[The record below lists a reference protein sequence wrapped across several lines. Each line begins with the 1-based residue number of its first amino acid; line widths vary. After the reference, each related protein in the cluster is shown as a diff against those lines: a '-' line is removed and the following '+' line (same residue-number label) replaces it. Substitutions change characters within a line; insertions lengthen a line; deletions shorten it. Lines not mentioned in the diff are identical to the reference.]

1 MPVSAVIAA
10 ISTFTAVAT
19 GGALMSVG
27 FLTSMGIGAIAQNFL
42 ISTAMGAA
50 LNALAPK
57 PPTASATRGYSIAGE
72 SGAALDHQIIYG
84 TAKVGGVRVYDSTTG
99 GANNKYLH
107 RILVFAGHEIDSY
120 AEIYVNNDLVTLDG
134 SGFVT
139 APAQYV
145 SGVNKYIRIKK
156 YFGTAVQTADAD
168 LITDTGPELT
178 PTTGEWSSLHKLSG
192 LAYLYVRFEY
202 NADVFPNG
210 VPTIS
215 AVIKGKKVYDPR
227 TTTTVWSDNPA
238 LCLRDY
244 LTQGYGL
251 DIPAARISDD
261 HVIAAAN
268 ICDQSV
274 TSNLYT
280 PLTTTGAS
288 GNGSVATLTFASQ
301 ATAPFVV
308 GSRVSVTGIT
318 PTGYNGTYVVTAC
331 TNTTVSFASTTTG
344 SQTVAGTVGNDLRYT
359 CNGAFVTAFTPNQ
372 VISDII
378 TSMGGLFWYSQGKW
392 RMKASAYTAPTVTL
406 TENDL
411 RSSVSVSTR
420 HSRRD
425 TFNTVKGKFKGAE
438 SDWQEADYP
447 QVISQA
453 AIDADNGLVNTADY
467 SLPFTTSSITAQ
479 RIAKIFLF
487 RNREQL
493 TVSASFGLKA
503 FQVEVGDIVNLSL
516 ARFGWLPKTFE
527 VTNWSFGL
535 TEGLDL
541 QVNLTLREISSQ
553 VFDDV
558 DGSIFESNNTSL
570 PSPFTVASV
579 GITLSQETV
588 ISFESLTNTLYAAI
602 TAADPTSVERVEVQ
616 YKLSSDTIWNGM
628 GVGDLGVYQVTGV
641 ADGLY
646 DVRARSYSYLGVK
659 GGFTT
664 ESNYQIS
671 TVSAPP
677 NNVTN
682 FSYNLSGGTVGLQW
696 TPVSNLDLSYYKI
709 RHTVLESGATW
720 SDAVTAI
727 DKVSRPATS
736 INAPVKSGTYM
747 LRAYNKSAKT
757 SASFASVVIPSTNLE
772 TFTNNPT
779 PITDSPTFT
788 GTKVNCS
795 GASLATTGASG
806 TGSVAT
812 ITFAAQASAPFSV
825 GYSVTISGVT
835 PAGYNGTY
843 IVTAC
848 TTTSVSFANT
858 TTGSQTVAGTAVG
871 ALRINNRTFTTT
883 GASGTG
889 SVATL
894 TFATQASAPYSIGST
909 ITVSGITPIGYNGT
923 YTVTGCTTTSVS
935 FASTATGSQTVAGTI
950 FLASATYDFSAY
962 IDTTTV
968 RRVRTRVDLQVA
980 RYSIAG
986 GLFDDLVGLFDSQS
1000 GLFDDLTG
1008 FSAYEDTDV
1017 VTYISTTPDNP
1028 AGTPTWSA
1036 YQPFVSGDFYGRAFR
1051 FRVELKSYSAN
1062 VTPSITSLIARVQY
1076 N

>member
-1 MPVSAVIAA
+1 MAVSAVMAA
-10 ISTFTAVAT
+10 VSTGVAAAT
-19 GGALMSVG
+19 GGALMTVG
-27 FLTSMGIGAIAQNFL
+27 FLTSMGIGALAQNFL

-50 LNALAPK
+50 LNALSPK
-57 PPTASATRGYSIAGE
+57 PSAPSNSASRGYSITGE
-72 SGAALDHQIIYG
+72 SGAAIDHQIIYG

-145 SGVNKYIRIKK
+145 SGANKYIRIKK
-156 YFGTAVQTADAD
+156 YLGTAAQTADTD
-168 LITDTGPELT
+168 LIADTGPELT
-178 PTTGEWSSLHKLSG
+178 PTTGEWSSLHKLSN
-192 LAYLYVRFEY
+192 LAYLYVRLEY

-215 AVIKGKKVYDPR
+215 AVVKGKKVYDPR

-244 LTQGYGL
+244 LTADYGL
-251 DIPAARISDD
+251 GVSSARISDD

-274 TSNLYT
+274 TTALG
-280 PLTTTGAS
+280 TTT
-288 GNGSVATLTFASQ
+288 
-301 ATAPFVV
+301 
-308 GSRVSVTGIT
+308 
-318 PTGYNGTYVVTAC
+318 
-331 TNTTVSFASTTTG
+331 
-344 SQTVAGTVGNDLRYT
+344 RYT
-359 CNGAFVTAFTPNQ
+359 CNGAFVTAFTPSQ

-406 TENDL
+406 TEDDL

-447 QVISQA
+447 QVISNP
-453 AIDADNGLVNTADY
+453 AIIADNNIINTADY

-527 VTNWSFGL
+527 ITNWSFGL

-588 ISFESLTNTLYAAI
+588 ISFESLTNTLYASI
-602 TAADPTSVERVEVQ
+602 TAADTSDVERVEVQ
-616 YKLSSDTIWNGM
+616 YKLSSDTVFNSM
-628 GVGDLGVYQVTGV
+628 GVGDLGTYQVTGV

-646 DVRARSYSYLGVK
+646 DVRARSYNYLGIK
-659 GGFTT
+659 SGFTT

-709 RHTVLESGATW
+709 RHSILESGATW

-747 LRAYNKSAKT
+747 LRAYNKSTKT
-757 SASFASVVIPSTNLE
+757 SSGFASVVIPSTNLE

-825 GYSVTISGVT
+825 GHSVTITGIT

-848 TTTSVSFANT
+848 TTTSVSFANP

-883 GASGTG
+883 GTSGTG

-909 ITVSGITPIGYNGT
+909 ILVSGITPSGYNGT
-923 YTVTGCTTTSVS
+923 YVVTGCTTSSVS
-935 FASTATGSQTVAGTI
+935 YASTTTGSQTVAGTVS
-950 FLASATYDFSAY
+950 LASATYDFSTY
-962 IDTTTV
+962 IDTTAV
-968 RRVRTRVDLQVA
+968 RRVRARVDLQVA

-986 GLFDDLVGLFDSQS
+986 GLFDDLVGLFDSQA

-1017 VTYISTTPDNP
+1017 ITYISTTPDNP

-1036 YQPFVSGDFYGRAFR
+1036 YQPFVAGDFYGRAFR
-1051 FRVELKSYSAN
+1051 FRVELTSSSPN

>member
-1 MPVSAVIAA
+1 MAVSAVMAA
-10 ISTFTAVAT
+10 VSTGVAAAT
-19 GGALMSVG
+19 GGALMTVG
-27 FLTSMGIGAIAQNFL
+27 FLTSMGIGALAQNFL

-57 PPTASATRGYSIAGE
+57 PPTASATRGYSISGE

-84 TAKVGGVRVYDSTTG
+84 ESKVGGVRVYDSTTG
-99 GANNKYLH
+99 GSTNKYLH
-107 RILVFAGHEIDSY
+107 RVLVFAGHEINSY
-120 AEIYVNNDLVTLDG
+120 EQIYVNNDLVTLDG
-134 SGFVT
+134 NGFVT

-145 SGVNKYIRIKK
+145 KGGNPHIRIKK
-156 YFGTAVQTADAD
+156 YLGTDAQAADSS
-168 LITDTGPELT
+168 LITDTSSLT
-178 PTTGEWSSLHKLSG
+178 PSTGQWSSLHKLSG

-202 NADVFPNG
+202 DPDVFPNG
-210 VPTIS
+210 VPAIS
-215 AVIKGKKVYDPR
+215 AVVKGKKVYDPR

-244 LTQGYGL
+244 LTADYGL
-251 DIPAARISDD
+251 AVPAARISDD

-274 TSNLYT
+274 T
-280 PLTTTGAS
+280 
-288 GNGSVATLTFASQ
+288 
-301 ATAPFVV
+301 TAL
-308 GSRVSVTGIT
+308 G
-318 PTGYNGTYVVTAC
+318 
-331 TNTTVSFASTTTG
+331 TNT
-344 SQTVAGTVGNDLRYT
+344 RYT
-359 CNGAFVTAFTPNQ
+359 CNGAFVTAFTPSQ

-392 RMKASAYTAPTVTL
+392 RMKASAYTTPTVTL

-425 TFNTVKGKFKGAE
+425 TFNTVKGKFKGVE

-447 QVISQA
+447 QVISSP
-453 AIDADNGLVNTADY
+453 AIAADNNIINTADY

-527 VTNWSFGL
+527 ITNWSFGL

-541 QVNLTLREISSQ
+541 QVNLTLREISSD
-553 VFDDV
+553 VFEDV
-558 DGSIFESNNTSL
+558 NGLTFETNNTSL
-570 PSPFTVASV
+570 PSAFSAPDI
-579 GITLSQETV
+579 GLEPSQATN
-588 ISFESLTNTLYAAI
+588 IGFESLINTVYATI
-602 TAADPTSVERVEVQ
+602 TSLDPNSVERVEVQ
-616 YKLSSDTIWNGM
+616 YKASSDTVWNSM
-628 GVGDLGVYQVTGV
+628 GVGDLGVYQITGV
-641 ADGLY
+641 IDGFY
-646 DVRARSYSYLGVK
+646 DIRARAYSYVGVK
-659 GGFTT
+659 SDWLYEYG
-664 ESNYQIS
+664 YQIA

-677 NNVTN
+677 DDVTN

-709 RHTVLESGATW
+709 RHSILESGATW

-747 LRAYNKSAKT
+747 LRAYNKSTKT
-757 SASFASVVIPSTNLE
+757 SAGFASVVIPSTNLE

-812 ITFAAQASAPFSV
+812 LTFAAQASAPFSV
-825 GYSVTISGVT
+825 GHSVTISGVT

-883 GASGTG
+883 GTSGTG

-909 ITVSGITPIGYNGT
+909 ITVSGITPTEYNGT

-935 FASTATGSQTVAGTI
+935 FASTATGSQTVSGTI
-950 FLASATYDFSAY
+950 FLASATYDFSTY

-1051 FRVELKSYSAN
+1051 FRVELKSYSPS
-1062 VTPSITSLIARVQY
+1062 VTPSITSLVARVQY

>member
-1 MPVSAVIAA
+1 MAVSAVMGLLSAG
-10 ISTFTAVAT
+10 TTALA
-19 GGALMSVG
+19 GGALMGG
-27 FLTSMGIGAIAQNFL
+27 FLVGGVGTFMTHFL

-57 PPTASATRGYSIAGE
+57 PNTSSTRGYSIAGE
-72 SGAALDHQIIYG
+72 SGAAIDHQIIYG

-145 SGVNKYIRIKK
+145 SGANKYIRIKK
-156 YFGTAVQTADAD
+156 YLGTAIQDAD
-168 LITDTGPELT
+168 PDLISDTGPELT

-192 LAYLYVRFEY
+192 LAYLYVRLEY

-215 AVIKGKKVYDPR
+215 AVVKGKKVYDPR
-227 TTTTVWSDNPA
+227 TTTTVWSENPA

-244 LTQGYGL
+244 LTQDYGL
-251 DIPAARISDD
+251 GVPSARISDA
-261 HVIAAAN
+261 HVISAAN

-274 TSNLYT
+274 TTNLG
-280 PLTTTGAS
+280 TTTR
-288 GNGSVATLTFASQ
+288 F
-301 ATAPFVV
+301 
-308 GSRVSVTGIT
+308 
-318 PTGYNGTYVVTAC
+318 
-331 TNTTVSFASTTTG
+331 
-344 SQTVAGTVGNDLRYT
+344 T
-359 CNGAFVTAFTPNQ
+359 CNGAFVTSFTPNQ

-406 TENDL
+406 TEDDL

-425 TFNTVKGKFKGAE
+425 TFNTVKGKFKGSE

-447 QVISQA
+447 QVVSAA
-453 AIDADNGLVNTADY
+453 AISADNNLVNTADY

-493 TVSASFGLKA
+493 TVTASFGLKA
-503 FQVEVGDIVNLSL
+503 FEVEVGDIVNLSL

-527 VTNWSFGL
+527 ITNWSFGL

-588 ISFESLTNTLYAAI
+588 ISFESLTNTLYASI
-602 TAADPTSVERVEVQ
+602 TAADISNVERVEVQ
-616 YKLSSDTIWNGM
+616 YKLSSDTVFNSM
-628 GVGDLGVYQVTGV
+628 GVGDLGTYQVTGV

-646 DVRARSYSYLGVK
+646 DVRARSYNHLGIK
-659 GGFTT
+659 SDYTT
-664 ESNYQIS
+664 EVDYQIS

-677 NNVTN
+677 NDVTN

-696 TPVSNLDLSYYKI
+696 VASPDLDLSHYRI
-709 RHTVLESGATW
+709 RHSNVETGAIW

-757 SASFASVVIPSTNLE
+757 SAGFSSIVIPATNLE
-772 TFTNNPT
+772 TFTNNPV
-779 PITDSPTFT
+779 ITAHPTFT
-788 GTKVNCS
+788 GTKVNTS
-795 GASLATTGASG
+795 VTSSALRLTTFTGASS
-806 TGSVAT
+806 T
-812 ITFAAQASAPFSV
+812 
-825 GYSVTISGVT
+825 
-835 PAGYNGTY
+835 GTY
-843 IVTAC
+843 D
-848 TTTSVSFANT
+848 
-858 TTGSQTVAGTAVG
+858 
-871 ALRINNRTFTTT
+871 L
-883 GASGTG
+883 
-889 SVATL
+889 
-894 TFATQASAPYSIGST
+894 
-909 ITVSGITPIGYNGT
+909 NG
-923 YTVTGCTTTSVS
+923 
-935 FASTATGSQTVAGTI
+935 
-950 FLASATYDFSAY
+950 Y

-968 RRVRTRVDLQVA
+968 RRVRSMVDLQVS
-980 RYSIAG
+980 RFSNAG

-1000 GLFDDLTG
+1000 GLFDSLTG

-1036 YQPFVSGDFYGRAFR
+1036 YQPFVAGDFYGRAFR
-1051 FRVELKSYSAN
+1051 FRVELKSYSPN

>member
-1 MPVSAVIAA
+1 MPVTAVVAA
-10 ISTFTAVAT
+10 ISTFAAVAT
-19 GGALMSVG
+19 TVGGAGAFTFLGLSAG
-27 FLTSMGIGAIAQNFL
+27 FTSIAASFL
-42 ISTAMGAA
+42 VSTAMGAA

-145 SGVNKYIRIKK
+145 SGANKYIRIKK
-156 YFGTAVQTADAD
+156 YLGTAAQTADTD
-168 LITDTGPELT
+168 LIADTGPELT

-192 LAYLYVRFEY
+192 LAYLYVRLEY

-244 LTQGYGL
+244 LTADYGL
-251 DIPAARISDD
+251 GVSSARISDD

-274 TSNLYT
+274 T
-280 PLTTTGAS
+280 
-288 GNGSVATLTFASQ
+288 
-301 ATAPFVV
+301 TAL
-308 GSRVSVTGIT
+308 G
-318 PTGYNGTYVVTAC
+318 
-331 TNTTVSFASTTTG
+331 TNT
-344 SQTVAGTVGNDLRYT
+344 RYT

-406 TENDL
+406 TEDDL

-425 TFNTVKGKFKGAE
+425 TFNTVKGKFKGVE

-447 QVISQA
+447 QVISQP

-527 VTNWSFGL
+527 ITNWSFGL

-588 ISFESLTNTLYAAI
+588 ISFESLTNTLYALI
-602 TAADPTSVERVEVQ
+602 SAADTSSVERVEVQ
-616 YKLSSDTIWNGM
+616 YKLSSDTVFNSM
-628 GVGDLGVYQVTGV
+628 GVGDLGTYQVTGV

-646 DVRARSYSYLGVK
+646 DVRARSYNYLGIK
-659 GGFTT
+659 SGYTT

-677 NNVTN
+677 NDVAT
-682 FSYNLSGGTVGLQW
+682 FSHNLSGGTVGLQW
-696 TPVSNLDLSYYKI
+696 TASPNLDLSYYKI
-709 RHTVLESGATW
+709 RHTTLESGATW
-720 SDAVTAI
+720 SDAVTAV
-727 DKVSRPATS
+727 DKVPRPATS
-736 INAPVKSGTYM
+736 ITVPVKSGTYM
-747 LRAYNKSAKT
+747 VRPYNKSTKT
-757 SASFASVVIPSTNLE
+757 SAGFASVVIPSTNLE
-772 TFTNNPT
+772 TFTNNPV
-779 PITDSPTFT
+779 ITAHPTFT

-812 ITFAAQASAPFSV
+812 LTFAAQASAPFSV
-825 GYSVTISGVT
+825 GHSVTISGVT

-883 GASGTG
+883 GTSGTG

-909 ITVSGITPIGYNGT
+909 ITVSGITPTEYNGT

-935 FASTATGSQTVAGTI
+935 FASTATGSQTVSGTI
-950 FLASATYDFSAY
+950 FLASATYDFSTY

-986 GLFDDLVGLFDSQS
+986 GLFDDLVGLFDSQA
-1000 GLFDDLTG
+1000 GLFDSLTG

-1036 YQPFVSGDFYGRAFR
+1036 YQPFVAGDFYGRAFR
-1051 FRVELKSYSAN
+1051 FRVELQSYSPN